1 MGTQL
6 GTQVWVSF
14 VAGPTMFMNME
25 RHAFGDLQARLFPKF
40 GMVGLATGLLGIASY
55 HLSHPEPDLMLAL
68 LATSTIMHFINSF
81 SLFPL
86 TTRLQYQRRNA
97 KLGSVELK
105 KVTKKFGVMHG
116 ISVLINFVGMG
127 ANIIYFYFLAA
138 KVAGNW

>member
-68 LATSTIMHFINSF
+68 LATSTITHFINSF

-105 KVTKKFGVMHG
+105 KVTKRVWSDAWHQRSHQLCRNGCQYNLLLFSGC
-116 ISVLINFVGMG
+116 
-127 ANIIYFYFLAA
+127 
-138 KVAGNW
+138 